1 MLTMTQYLLFGGK
14 GGVGKTTCAAATAL
28 SLANQGHKTLI
39 VSTDPAHSLSDSF
52 ETKIGSKEKEI
63 SDNLFAVEIN
73 PKEAMAEMK
82 EKLAQQEMPEI
93 NMPGLDLGDLTGGL
107 GDLGSMP
114 GMDEMTAF
122 DKFLQY
128 IDNPEYEYVV
138 FDTAPTGH
146 TLKFL
151 SLPELMDSWVGKM
164 LKMRIQMSNAMNMF
178 KNLIPFTQHEEKDRS
193 LDQLEEMKKRVE
205 KGKLVLTNPELTE
218 LILVL
223 IPQEM
228 SISES
233 ERALE
238 SLNEFGVP
246 VKKLVVNQIQPEK
259 AGCSF
264 CTERRKLHIKK
275 TEEIHQRFKGKQ
287 IKEVEL
293 FDKEIIGKGK
303 LKEFAER
310 LS

>member
-1 MLTMTQYLLFGGK
+1 MTQYILFGGK

-28 SLANQGHKTLI
+28 KLANQGHKTLI

-52 ETKIGSKEKEI
+52 ETTIGAKEKHIAE
-63 SDNLFAVEIN
+63 NLSAVEIN

-82 EKLAQQEMPEI
+82 EKFSQQEMPEI
-93 NMPGLDLGDLTGGL
+93 NLPGLDLGDLTSGL
-107 GDLGSMP
+107 SDLGSMP

-128 IDNPEYEYVV
+128 IDNPEYEYVI

-151 SLPELMDSWVGKM
+151 SLPELMGSWVGKM

-178 KNLIPFTQHEEKDRS
+178 KNLIPFTQHEGKDQS
-193 LDQLEEMKKRVE
+193 LDQLEAMKKRIE

-218 LILVL
+218 LVLVL

-228 SISES
+228 SIAES

-238 SLNEFGVP
+238 SLDEFGIP
-246 VKKLVVNQIQPEK
+246 VKKLIVNQIQPEK

-264 CTERRKLHIKK
+264 CTERRKLHIQKL
-275 TEEIHQRFKGKQ
+275 EEIHQRFKGKQ
-287 IKEVEL
+287 VKEVEL
-293 FDKEIIGKGK
+293 FDKEIKGEDK

-310 LS
+310 LL